1 MGPPNRLDF
10 SYSLKN
16 IPLPPP
22 RTYLKSLVEKVESV
36 VRRMRWK
43 AHLFLTG
50 QNDEPDDSNSDNSNF
65 GFKSPKCPPQVEEMR
80 GFEDDLT
87 SLVRSIRF
95 KEVSDPFQ
103 DKLRRDLATITS
115 TDDIIVKA
123 DKTKNLY
130 RMPKDQYR
138 KLLRDNITKNYKTA
152 PDTLLDEIN
161 SEASEIA
168 GKMELNDRIETLAKA
183 NAFVTLKDHKPRF
196 ENDLPCRLINPA
208 KSEMGIVSKAILDRI
223 ICVVRDATN
232 ANLWKNSACVID
244 WFKGIE
250 DKDKCTFV
258 CFDIMEFYPSIT
270 EDLLSQALTYAQ
282 QSAPIDQSEIDV
294 IMHARKSLL
303 FESGQPWMK
312 REKDNAFDVTMGSF
326 DGAEICELVGLFL
339 LNQLPGC
346 LGKSSVGLYR
356 DDGLGVLKS
365 ASGSL
370 ADRTRKSIIGV
381 FKKFGLRI
389 TIDVNLRVANFLDV
403 TYDLSTG
410 KYEPYRK
417 PGDTP
422 LYLNRQSNHPPV
434 ILENLPRAIEK
445 RISRISADKKVFAA
459 AAPMYSNALTAS
471 GFPGKLEYTNESAAP
486 KKRPR
491 RRNIIWFNPPYSRNV
506 KTDVGAAFLR
516 LVSKHFPK
524 TSTLSKIFN
533 RNTLKVGYSC
543 LPNVG
548 AYIRSHNRRQLEV
561 PEAPKPCNCRIK
573 ANCPLGGQ
581 CQTKSVIYSA
591 VVTPTEPNST
601 PVTYIGATEPPFK
614 LRFANHQTSL
624 RQERYKN
631 ATELSKHVWQLKD
644 NGKDFSISWKILER
658 ARPYSNTSKRCGL
671 CLAEKLRLILTRDP
685 TTLNSRTELVSKC
698 RHSNKFK
705 LANFSRIT

>member
-1 MGPPNRLDF
+1 M
-10 SYSLKN
+10 
-16 IPLPPP
+16 
-22 RTYLKSLVEKVESV
+22 
-36 VRRMRWK
+36 
-43 AHLFLTG
+43 
-50 QNDEPDDSNSDNSNF
+50 
-65 GFKSPKCPPQVEEMR
+65 
-80 GFEDDLT
+80 
-87 SLVRSIRF
+87 
-95 KEVSDPFQ
+95 
-103 DKLRRDLATITS
+103 
-115 TDDIIVKA
+115 
-123 DKTKNLY
+123 
-130 RMPKDQYR
+130 
-138 KLLRDNITKNYKTA
+138 
-152 PDTLLDEIN
+152 
-161 SEASEIA
+161 
-168 GKMELNDRIETLAKA
+168 
-183 NAFVTLKDHKPRF
+183 
-196 ENDLPCRLINPA
+196 
-208 KSEMGIVSKAILDRI
+208 
-223 ICVVRDATN
+223 
-232 ANLWKNSACVID
+232 
-244 WFKGIE
+244 
-250 DKDKCTFV
+250 
-258 CFDIMEFYPSIT
+258 
-270 EDLLSQALTYAQ
+270 
-282 QSAPIDQSEIDV
+282 
-294 IMHARKSLL
+294 
-303 FESGQPWMK
+303 
-312 REKDNAFDVTMGSF
+312 
-326 DGAEICELVGLFL
+326 
-339 LNQLPGC
+339 
-346 LGKSSVGLYR
+346 
-356 DDGLGVLKS
+356 
-365 ASGSL
+365 
-370 ADRTRKSIIGV
+370 

-445 RISRISADKKVFAA
+445 RISSISADKKVFAA

-491 RRNIIWFNPPYSRNV
+491 RRNTIWFNPPYSRNV

-671 CLAEKLRLILTRDP
+671 CLAEKLRIILTRDP